1 MLDKIDLANRIA
13 KLRERGAALEE
24 QFAKEGDGGGSPGA
38 SASGAGASGPTP
50 AAVHVDQAMGG
61 GNNDKKGKKK
71 VAKEEVKKDGN
82 ASCGAFVATIM
93 HASTVLHIYHLQ
105 TRSYA
110 EHVALGELYGALP
123 GLIDGFAE
131 ACQGRYGLI
140 TGYPSTMTIPQ
151 GGSAVNYVRDLLSMV
166 DGMRGSLPQD
176 TELQNIVDEITSAI
190 TGTLYKLNFLS

>member
-1 MLDKIDLANRIA
+1 MLDKIALANRIA
-13 KLRERGAALEE
+13 KLRERGNALEE
-24 QFAKEGDGGGSPGA
+24 QFAKEGEGGGAPA
-38 SASGAGASGPTP
+38 AGPSASGPTASDVHVP
-50 AAVHVDQAMGG
+50 AAMG
-61 GNNDKKGKKK
+61 NDKKGKKK
-71 VAKEEVKKDGN
+71 VAKEDVKKMG
-82 ASCGAFVATIM
+82 ASCGAFVAGIM

-140 TGYPSTMTIPQ
+140 TGYPATMTIPQ
-151 GGSAVNYVRDLLSMV
+151 GGSAANYVRELLDMV